1 MGKTRRRI
9 LVAFATAGLL
19 AGLAAC
25 GTGGGSSDG
34 DTATLTGTLDQGTAA
49 RTAAVVAE
57 PVDVVA
63 VNEQGDKV
71 DEALGITDAFT
82 LHLPWGHE
90 YVLIFSDARGILGA
104 MVYGAEDQAAF
115 QVEPGVVR
123 IDLGAVTIDPENRRV
138 RIQHDTDLT
147 PPEDGPYQDSD
158 DDGIPDRVDDDRDN
172 DGIPNDLDVGEDGA
186 DLSLDHDNDGVPMHQ
201 DADDDDD
208 GVTDTEDDHPM
219 DHDNDGVDDDRD
231 AGLGDPAVGETVY
244 AENCAACHGPDG
256 GNLDRDDVSVRE
268 IAEVLYE
275 GEDADEAG
283 GMQPMPGLL
292 PYAAD
297 LSAYLRSVVP
307 ALPGS
312 GDPAAGETVYA
323 ANCAGCHGSD
333 GGDLDCEDDL
343 AEEIAEVL
351 YEGEDADEA
360 GGMRPMPDLVPHAAD
375 LAAYVCYGNPG
386 GDLPPA
392 DADNDGVADADDQCP
407 DTPAGTAVDAQG
419 CPVTTA
425 PTDADGDGVADGADQ
440 CANTP
445 AGVAVDAQGCPL
457 DTDGDGV
464 ADYLDACPSVAGTG
478 ADGCPVQPARPA
490 ALDDGTCTMCHGDK
504 AASVSCANAKW
515 TAHGGGRVST
525 TVYDEVSTWATG
537 GTCP

>member
-34 DTATLTGTLDQGTAA
+34 DTATLTGTLDQGTVA
-49 RTAAVVAE
+49 RTAAAVAD

-138 RIQHDTDLT
+138 RVRHDTDLT
-147 PPEDGPYQDSD
+147 PPDGGPYEDAD
-158 DDGIPDRVDDDRDN
+158 DDGIPDHVDDDRDN

-244 AENCAACHGPDG
+244 AANCARCHGPDG

-283 GMQPMPGLL
+283 GMQPMP
-292 PYAAD
+292 
-297 LSAYLRSVVP
+297 
-307 ALPGS
+307 
-312 GDPAAGETVYA
+312 
-323 ANCAGCHGSD
+323 
-333 GGDLDCEDDL
+333 
-343 AEEIAEVL
+343 
-351 YEGEDADEA
+351 
-360 GGMRPMPDLVPHAAD
+360 DLVPHAAD
-375 LAAYVCYGNPG
+375 LAAYVCYGNPDG
-386 GDLPPA
+386 ALPPA
-392 DADNDGVADADDQCP
+392 DADNDGVADADDLCP
-407 DTPAGTAVDAQG
+407 DTPAGTSVDAQG

-425 PTDADGDGVADGADQ
+425 PADADGDGVADADDQ

-445 AGVAVDAQGCPL
+445 AGVTVDARGCPL

-464 ADYLDACPSVAGTG
+464 ADYLDACPSISGTG

-504 AASVSCANAKW
+504 AASVSCASANW
-515 TAHGGGRVST
+515 TAHDGTRVST